1 MGCLSDTLRG
11 VHCPDPLTLRTTQY
25 LKVEINSE
33 KNVCVYIYIYIY
45 IYKGKGKLHP
55 RTGHEVGVGG
65 VEV

>member
-45 IYKGKGKLHP
+45 IYIKVKVNFTLEQATK
-55 RTGHEVGVGG
+55 
-65 VEV
+65 